1 MKISVNV
8 QGIEAVKAHMAG
20 MGKQVA
26 FAASKALNAT
36 AKAVADAMPEELERA
51 LDKPT
56 PFTKRGVR
64 VLRYANKAKLEATVG
79 FMAAQAKYMELQI
92 AGGTRQPGRAG
103 LKIPA
108 AIQLNQYGNI
118 PRGIIAQLVAVARK
132 EQGMKKATSRKVKVS
147 GKLDLFY
154 GDPPDTAGRKWPRG
168 IYMIAN
174 GALIPLIIFPQVA
187 ATYRPRFDFHGKA
200 KAIVAREWQSQFDRA
215 LADALRTAR

>member
-1 MKISVNV
+1 
-8 QGIEAVKAHMAG
+8 
-20 MGKQVA
+20 
-26 FAASKALNAT
+26 
-36 AKAVADAMPEELERA
+36 MPEELERA

-154 GDPPDTAGRKWPRG
+154 GDPPDCLLYTSDAADDLLCVDLGGRR
-168 IYMIAN
+168 
-174 GALIPLIIFPQVA
+174 IIKTQICKA
-187 ATYRPRFDFHGKA
+187 RMTTLRPSNNNTTND
-200 KAIVAREWQSQFDRA
+200 S
-215 LADALRTAR
+215 

>member
-118 PRGIIAQLVAVARK
+118 RAASSPACRRGPQR
-132 EQGMKKATSRKVKVS
+132 QGLKKATSRKVKVS
-147 GKLDLFY
+147 GSSRLFY
-154 GDPPDTAGRKWPRG
+154 GDPHVAGRKWPRG
-168 IYMIAN
+168 IYKIAN
-174 GALIPLIIFPQVA
+174 GALIPHHLPASFRRLSP
-187 ATYRPRFDFHGKA
+187 
-200 KAIVAREWQSQFDRA
+200 
-215 LADALRTAR
+215 ALRFSRKGQGHCRP

>member
-1 MKISVNV
+1 MKIHVEV
-8 QGIEAVKAHMAG
+8 HGLEAAKAHLVG

-26 FAASKALNAT
+26 YAASKAINAT
-36 AKAVADAMPEELERA
+36 AKAVADAMPAELEQA
-51 LDKPT
+51 LDRPT
-56 PFTKRGVR
+56 MFTKRGVR

-147 GKLDLFY
+147 GKIDLFY
-154 GDPPDTAGRKWPRG
+154 GDPPDVAGRKWPRG
-168 IYMIAN
+168 IYKIAN

-187 ATYRPRFDFHGKA
+187 ANYRPRFDFQGKS
-200 KAIVAREWQSQFDRA
+200 KAIVMREWPAQFDNA
-215 LADALRTAR
+215 MADALRTAR